1 MLKRKTAKQLIRL
14 GAGVVLGGL
23 TLAVATAPGGNAAG
37 VAPAAPS
44 FTRVQAAFGQ
54 QVYATSCQG
63 CHGANLQGVRGP
75 ALVGQAFLSEWANGK
90 RPAAEL
96 HSYIAEKMPRNKPA
110 SLTAA
115 QYRNV
120 TAYVLSKNGY
130 PAGNRSLSA
139 TTLRA
144 PLVPPPAR

>member
-1 MLKRKTAKQLIRL
+1 MLNRKTARQLIRF
-14 GAGVVLGGL
+14 GAGAALGGL
-23 TLAVATAPGGNAAG
+23 TLAVATAPAGNTAG
-37 VAPAAPS
+37 PS
-44 FTRVQAAFGQ
+44 FTRVQATFGQ
-54 QVYATSCQG
+54 QVYTTSCQG

-96 HSYIAEKMPRNKPA
+96 HAYIAEKMPRNKPA
-110 SLTAA
+110 SLTPA

-139 TTLRA
+139 ATLKT

>member
-1 MLKRKTAKQLIRL
+1 MLDRKTGGQLVWL
-14 GAGVVLGGL
+14 GAALTLGGL
-23 TLAVATAPGGNAAG
+23 TLAVATAPAAATPG
-37 VAPAAPS
+37 PS
-44 FTRVQAAFGQ
+44 FTRVQATFGQ
-54 QVYATSCQG
+54 RVYTTSCQG

-75 ALVGQAFLSEWANGK
+75 ALVGPAFLSKWADGK

-96 HSYIAEKMPRNKPA
+96 HEYIAQKMPRNKPA

-120 TAYVLSKNGY
+120 TAYILSRNGY
-130 PAGNRSLSA
+130 VAGTRSLSP

-144 PLVPPPAR
+144 PLAAPAQR